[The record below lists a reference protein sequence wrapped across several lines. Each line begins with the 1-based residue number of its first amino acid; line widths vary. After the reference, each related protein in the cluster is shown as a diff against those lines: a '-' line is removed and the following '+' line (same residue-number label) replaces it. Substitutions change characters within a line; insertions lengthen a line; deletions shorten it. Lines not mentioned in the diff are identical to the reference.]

1 MLEFLINFLDIPS
14 HPKRNADSPSHKAE
28 VNLSEYKRQKLT
40 LNCRG
45 KLYVW
50 GKKERAPPY
59 KAETTYN
66 IFLLDATCSFPV
78 FADIPPHKAEVD
90 LSEHKRQKL
99 MLNCKGRL
107 YVSEKK
113 ERAPPH

>member
-1 MLEFLINFLDIPS
+1 MSGEKKKEPRQTRLRQRTTFLLD
-14 HPKRNADSPSHKAE
+14 A
-28 VNLSEYKRQKLT
+28 T
-40 LNCRG
+40 C

-50 GKKERAPPY
+50 GKKERAPPH

-66 IFLLDATCSFPV
+66 ILTGCNMHFFLV
-78 FADIPPHKAEVD
+78 FADIPPHKAEVN

-99 MLNCKGRL
+99 MLNCRGTL

-113 ERAPPH
+113 KEKSPAIQG

>member
-1 MLEFLINFLDIPS
+1 LQ
-14 HPKRNADSPSHKAE
+14 
-28 VNLSEYKRQKLT
+28 RQDVSLGKKERAPPYELRQHT
-40 LNCRG
+40 PFINCRG
-45 KLYVW
+45 KLHVW
-50 GKKERAPPY
+50 GKKEKAPPY

-99 MLNCKGRL
+99 MLNCRGRL
-107 YVSEKK
+107 YVREKK
-113 ERAPPH
+113 ERAPPN

>member
-1 MLEFLINFLDIPS
+1 MSGD
-14 HPKRNADSPSHKAE
+14 KRKEPRHTR
-28 VNLSEYKRQKLT
+28 LRQHTTFFLT

>member
-1 MLEFLINFLDIPS
+1 MSGEKRKEPRHTRLRQRTTFLLD
-14 HPKRNADSPSHKAE
+14 A
-28 VNLSEYKRQKLT
+28 T
-40 LNCRG
+40 C

-50 GKKERAPPY
+50 GKKERAPPH

-66 IFLLDATCSFPV
+66 ILAGCNMHFFLV

-99 MLNCKGRL
+99 MLNCRGRL

-113 ERAPPH
+113 RKEPRHTRLRQRTTFLFE